1 LAVSDRGDVYEQEAD
16 RLAEQV
22 TRMAEPRL
30 QGACACGAE
39 CPQCQQ
45 EQERWPTMRVG
56 SSPFGQTVVPP
67 IVYQVLRTPGQPLDP
82 APRAF
87 MERRFGHDLSR
98 VRVHTDGRAATA
110 AASIGAR
117 AYTSGY
123 DVVFGA
129 GQFQPEAEWGR
140 RLLAHELAHVGQQTS
155 SSALSEGSGRQHPPA
170 IQRDGPERPS
180 APEEAAERAH
190 SESLQDVIHE
200 KYWAIHLRVAN
211 AEAVARSA
219 QRQQWLRRLEAE
231 SGVLE
236 RLLTSKEPIGV
247 GEVGPLATR
256 LEQLQREVNA
266 ENQAALRLWEATNG
280 RYAEERERL
289 TEAGDYE
296 SELAAGFL
304 DDAFDQSEKQIAV
317 ITGTDALVRDDV
329 LPLVSILDRQT
340 HLKSARS
347 VAERE
352 RTEAAAQLDELSQ
365 VQEEGPGLLETA
377 WSIIG
382 CESVGECLGDVAL
395 TVATAG
401 TGKALK
407 ATIKGAKAAHKAQ
420 KARKIVRSTEKLG
433 TTLHKV
439 LKQAKALDQFVGVV
453 KGSAVEAATTYGKW
467 LKKDWKSIRTK
478 ISTDWIANY
487 TTGEGLAGGTVAVAR
502 INKEFIGTLVAN
514 ELGIPKADPEFIKV
528 AIIFFMRKK
537 RKTAASLVRTFIL
550 QSLKY
555 RTVVNL
561 SFESLRATTPLTE
574 RDEIFRRTLI
584 STAGECAQDTVQ
596 AIPFVAESGLAK
608 YLTETMRKMVQQIFG

>member
-1 LAVSDRGDVYEQEAD
+1 V
-16 RLAEQV
+16 
-22 TRMAEPRL
+22 
-30 QGACACGAE
+30 
-39 CPQCQQ
+39 
-45 EQERWPTMRVG
+45 WP
-56 SSPFGQTVVPP
+56 
-67 IVYQVLRTPGQPLDP
+67 
-82 APRAF
+82 
-87 MERRFGHDLSR
+87 
-98 VRVHTDGRAATA
+98 
-110 AASIGAR
+110 
-117 AYTSGY
+117 
-123 DVVFGA
+123 
-129 GQFQPEAEWGR
+129 
-140 RLLAHELAHVGQQTS
+140 
-155 SSALSEGSGRQHPPA
+155 
-170 IQRDGPERPS
+170 
-180 APEEAAERAH
+180 
-190 SESLQDVIHE
+190 
-200 KYWAIHLRVAN
+200 
-211 AEAVARSA
+211 
-219 QRQQWLRRLEAE
+219 
-231 SGVLE
+231 
-236 RLLTSKEPIGV
+236 
-247 GEVGPLATR
+247 
-256 LEQLQREVNA
+256 
-266 ENQAALRLWEATNG
+266 
-280 RYAEERERL
+280 
-289 TEAGDYE
+289 
-296 SELAAGFL
+296 GFL

-317 ITGTDALVRDDV
+317 VMATDALVRDDV
-329 LPLVSILDRQT
+329 RPLVSILDGQT

-407 ATIKGAKAAHKAQ
+407 ATLKGARAAHKAQ
-420 KARKIVRSTEKLG
+420 KARKIVRSSEKLG

-439 LKQAKALDQFVGVV
+439 LKQAKGLDQFVGVV

-467 LKKDWKSIRTK
+467 LKKDWKSVRTK

-487 TTGEGLAGGTVAVAR
+487 TTGEGRAGGTVALAR
-502 INKEFIGTLVAN
+502 INKEFIATLVAN

-550 QSLKY
+550 QSLKH

-608 YLTETMRKMVQQIFG
+608 YLTETVRKMIQQIFG